1 MKLKSEEIKKVKYSK
16 DELVKLF
23 CKEFSY
29 FNVNSNIIRG
39 VKFNSANGFYDFVKK
54 KTFTLEELNYY
65 RSLLD
70 FHYRLNIPITAVA
83 KVHNHIEK
91 ISWRLVQLTEKKI
104 FDSMRSCDYT
114 EEQINKI
121 KKYVTNK
128 D

>member
-1 MKLKSEEIKKVKYSK
+1 MIKADLNSVKNLLNEFEVSIKSPKNK
-16 DELVKLF
+16 
-23 CKEFSY
+23 SY
-29 FNVNSNIIRG
+29 FVSTYEIENVLYRLN
-39 VKFNSANGFYDFVKK
+39 KK
-54 KTFTLEELNYY
+54 YQLNPVILEELNYY